1 MSEGFNII
9 RYLAFEINKDCENC
23 KNHVGECP
31 ISHPDRYKYSTSEIS
46 ISDSHILKFWR
57 WCKGKGF
64 RGIILWH
71 MYNEPVLVIDRIREL
86 MKIMKKEDSFQPF
99 QMTTSIKGDYSD
111 FDIVKISDYE
121 HGTELD
127 RRIETNEG
135 EGKSYGEMPKT
146 GLCGR
151 GKGFELQIDYYGN
164 WCLCCGDWTC
174 EESVGSICNTDWDV
188 LYNRWNKKRKAI
200 QWHDEESYNALPRLC
215 RSCLDKNTL
224 SWKGG
229 I

>member
-1 MSEGFNII
+1 MSFNII
-9 RYLAFEINKDCENC
+9 RYLAFEINKEC
-23 KNHVGECP
+23 KNWNLHKGKCP
-31 ISHPDRYKYSTSEIS
+31 ISHPDRYKYSTSNVP
-46 ISDSHILKFWR
+46 ISDLCILEFWR
-57 WCKGKGF
+57 WCRARGF
-64 RGIILWH
+64 RGIVMWH

-86 MKIMKKEDSFQPF
+86 MYEMKKEDHFQPF

-111 FDIVKISDYE
+111 FDIVKISDYDN
-121 HGTELD
+121 GMELD
-127 RRIETNEG
+127 RRIETNMG
-135 EGKSYGEMPKT
+135 EGKPYRDMPKA

-174 EESVGSICNTDWDV
+174 EESVGSIVNSDWET
-188 LYNRWNKKRKAI
+188 LRRRWEEKRNRI
-200 QWHDEESYNALPRLC
+200 QWHDETTYNALPRLC